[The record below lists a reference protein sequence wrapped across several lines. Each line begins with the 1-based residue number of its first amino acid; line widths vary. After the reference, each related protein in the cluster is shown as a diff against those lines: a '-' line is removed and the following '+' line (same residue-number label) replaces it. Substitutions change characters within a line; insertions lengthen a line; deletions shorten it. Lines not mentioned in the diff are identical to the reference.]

1 MATTTKFA
9 NIEVNRN
16 DPKRKLGFGRA
27 APTTWKKGMGAD
39 HPDVRKF
46 ISGLKKDMA
55 NPLYNMPTIESV
67 RIHYDGPLTPQ
78 AIQGSFGAKIN
89 PFGAS
94 ADSPPP
100 GASSVDSTMVEPGKL
115 QTWGL
120 VCAVGFQVEPEPLCF
135 TAKGNSFQE
144 SVTSVAKPV
153 SPDFYTM
160 NDMNNFSAGFNALGL
175 TAGQVFNPAVLEWG
189 WWANLAMFHMVRAYN
204 LRWQVGQHTNI
215 MDDSLRYTAYLPT
228 SGQDGAASNSEV
240 DVNFFA
246 RQVNDYY
253 ETMATNQRFLQIDR
267 TRVGSFTF
275 GGGEGPNASVFRPTR
290 AYETVGATYGGMG
303 LHSLLKGNSE
313 FRKLTVPYLLR
324 PGVPIGLYAQV
335 SNTDDQA
342 LMQRYLDI
350 TQGFGGTVPPSFTD
364 DTNILSGNQAAGTA
378 TGSIVGTAGLTG
390 AELTLDTVPASISQ
404 QVPTARTLYKGGR
417 FKITMAIKGYE
428 LTEDQI
434 DMFDDPGIRAAV
446 QSDCGCRV
454 ASA

>member
-1 MATTTKFA
+1 MPKPTDFN
-9 NIEVNRN
+9 NIEVNRS

-27 APTTWKKGMGAD
+27 SKTEWKKGMGAD
-39 HPDVRKF
+39 HADVRKF
-46 ISGLKKDMA
+46 IAGLKKDMA

-120 VCAVGFQVEPEPLCF
+120 VCAVGFQVEPEPMCF
-135 TAKGNSFQE
+135 TAKGNSFVE
-144 SVTSVAKPV
+144 STSAVQKPV
-153 SPDFYTM
+153 SPDVFTM
-160 NDMNNFSAGFNALGL
+160 NDMNNFTGGFNALGL
-175 TAGQVFNPAVLEWG
+175 TTGQVFNPAVLEWG
-189 WWANLAMFHMVRAYN
+189 WWANLAMYYMVRAYN

-240 DVNFFA
+240 DVNYFA

-253 ETMATNQRFLQIDR
+253 GSMDSTQRFLQIDR
-267 TRVGSFTF
+267 TRVGSFTA
-275 GGGEGPNASVFRPTR
+275 GNEGNASVFRPTR
-290 AYETVGATYGGMG
+290 AYETLGATYGGMG
-303 LHSLLKGNSE
+303 LHSLLKGNTE

-342 LMQRYLDI
+342 LMQKYLDI
-350 TQGFGGTVPPSFTD
+350 TQGYGGSVPPSFTD
-364 DTNILSGNQAAGTA
+364 DSNILAGNQAASTA
-378 TGSIVGTAGLTG
+378 TGSIVGSAGLTG
-390 AELTLDTVPASISQ
+390 AELTLDTTPVAISQ
-404 QVPTARTLYKGGR
+404 QVPTSRTLYKGGR

-454 ASA
+454 ATP